1 MPQPSSSERPSP
13 LDTTPDC
20 PPPKD
25 DVLTT
30 EEAARLLKV
39 STKTLRKL
47 VRLGQVKARRYGVNG
62 QILRF
67 IRRELLA
74 PQPTDKSVSV
84 KIAFPPLSAAAASP
98 APKPRTLQRING
110 VVRYR

>member
-1 MPQPSSSERPSP
+1 MPQPSSSERPST

-47 VRLGQVKARRYGVNG
+47 VRLGQVKARRFGVNG

-74 PQPTDKSVSV
+74 PPQTDKSVSV

>member
-1 MPQPSSSERPSP
+1 MSTNGTINQITEEI
-13 LDTTPDC
+13 
-20 PPPKD
+20 
-25 DVLTT
+25 LTT

-67 IRRELLA
+67 VRRELLA
-74 PQPTDKSVSV
+74 PQQTDQPIRIQTASSV
-84 KIAFPPLSAAAASP
+84 PLESSPVSP
-98 APKPRTLQRING
+98 ASRRTLQRIDG
-110 VVRYR
+110 VLRYR